1 MSICGWPH
9 MDPCITVEIG
19 GIEIASSGNT
29 YGYRLTSDV
38 DGWEGGA
45 PASGG
50 PTAFEGADGGVR
62 GDVYYS
68 PRVLTIEGSIR
79 AKSHEDLV
87 DMIAELSRLGR
98 YETLTVD
105 ESVHSGH
112 VRQVDVAR
120 MRPVQI
126 TTLGP
131 TYAKWTM
138 TLQTTDWR
146 RVEDVLQVETVTTAG
161 TPLRNLGTAPAALT
175 LHLTGPLTN
184 PGISWAGGAW
194 QYTGTIAAGQTISVD
209 LERRVVRDPATTT
222 HYRRFAAGTWLSL
235 APGLT
240 TMWRTGTGSGTIT
253 ARWRSSWL

>member
-9 MDPCITVEIG
+9 VDPCIIVSIG
-19 GIEIASSGNT
+19 GIEAVSSGGEDG
-29 YGYRLTSDV
+29 YGLVSL

-50 PTAFEGADGGVR
+50 PVAFEQADGGVR

-68 PRVLTIEGSIR
+68 PRILTIEGSIR

-105 ESVHSGH
+105 EAVHSGH

-126 TTLGP
+126 TQMST
-131 TYAKWTM
+131 TYAIWTM
-138 TLQTTDWR
+138 TLETVDWR
-146 RVEDVLQVETVTTAG
+146 RVEPDLQTAIVTASG
-161 TPLRNLGTAPAALT
+161 TPVRNLGTAPAALT
-175 LHLTGPLTN
+175 LHLAGPLTN
-184 PGISWAGGAW
+184 PGISWSGGAW
-194 QYTGTIAAGQTISVD
+194 QYTGTIPSGTTISVD
-209 LERRVVRDPATTT
+209 MERRVVRDPATTA
-222 HYRRFAAGTWLSL
+222 HSRRLASGSWLSPQ
-235 APGLT
+235 PGLT
-240 TMWRTGTGSGTIT
+240 TVWRTGTGSGTIT